1 MNKISKE
8 HLKTIQEQQAQL
20 NQILNNVGYLESQ
33 KHGLL
38 HEIASVNQDIE
49 EFKKI
54 LEAEYGSVNIS
65 LEDGSYTEIKKEETQ
80 ETHV

>member
-1 MNKISKE
+1 MNKISEE